1 MAKRI
6 ISGLLLT
13 AFAILMIALRDTVVL
28 TVVLAAFSCIATIEL
43 NNALDVSNSRLKTKS
58 VIWKVG

>member
-1 MAKRI
+1 MENFTRELEVTCFFKKNKMEI
-6 ISGLLLT
+6 INGKNT
-13 AFAILMIALRDTVVL
+13 T
-28 TVVLAAFSCIATIEL
+28 EL

>member
-1 MAKRI
+1 MTKEVKESMMMKLIKKNKMEI
-6 ISGLLLT
+6 INGKNT
-13 AFAILMIALRDTVVL
+13 T
-28 TVVLAAFSCIATIEL
+28 EL

>member
-1 MAKRI
+1 MCSRKEKTKMENFTRELEVTCFLKKNKMEI
-6 ISGLLLT
+6 INGKNT
-13 AFAILMIALRDTVVL
+13 T
-28 TVVLAAFSCIATIEL
+28 EL